1 MNIFSQS
8 ELLALVEQAIV
19 SNRWKREPEGLYAPI
34 EYVLSLGGKRVR
46 PSLVL
51 MACNLFT
58 DDLTEA
64 LKAGL
69 AIEVFHNF
77 TLLHDDIM
85 DNADTRRG
93 YATVHKRWNNN
104 TAILSGDAMLIEA
117 YKLLATVKS
126 ERFSEILKVFT
137 TTADEVCKGQ
147 QYDMEF
153 EKRNDVGLDE
163 YMEMIRLK
171 TAVLL
176 ACSLKIG
183 ALIGGA
189 SEADANTLYNCGINM
204 GLSFQLRDDYLDAFG
219 DPKVFGKNIGGDI
232 LCGKKCYLLLSALEL
247 AKGETKDQLNSL
259 LSLSSETQKDEK
271 INGVIDIYRKLDVD
285 KRCEAQVSAYLL
297 KAMTNL
303 DRLSVPAERLEPLK
317 TLIKAMANRKK

>member
-1 MNIFSQS
+1 MIYSQS
-8 ELLALVEQAIV
+8 EILARVEQAIV

-58 DDLTEA
+58 DDLSEA
-64 LKAGL
+64 LKTGL

-126 ERFSEILKVFT
+126 DRFSEILNVFT

-153 EKRNDVGLDE
+153 EKRNDVALDE

-183 ALIGGA
+183 ALLGGA
-189 SEADANTLYNCGINM
+189 SEADATALYNCGINM

-219 DPKVFGKNIGGDI
+219 DPKVFGKKIGGDI
-232 LCGKKCYLLLSALEL
+232 LCGKKCYLLLSAMEL
-247 AKGETKDQLNSL
+247 AKGETRDQLNSL
-259 LSLSSETQKDEK
+259 LSLNSETQKEEK
-271 INGVIDIYRKLDVD
+271 INGVIDIYRKLDID
-285 KRCEAQVSAYLL
+285 KRCEAQVTTHLAKAITCLESL
-297 KAMTNL
+297 K
-303 DRLSVPAERLEPLK
+303 VPAERLETLK
-317 TLIKAMANRKK
+317 ELIKAMANRKK

>member
-1 MNIFSQS
+1 MIYSQS

-147 QYDMEF
+147 QYDMELRNKMSLF
-153 EKRNDVGLDE
+153 AENTHTRKGLSIVMVTSYGLKRNE
-163 YMEMIRLK
+163 W
-171 TAVLL
+171 
-176 ACSLKIG
+176 
-183 ALIGGA
+183 
-189 SEADANTLYNCGINM
+189 ANGIQRQVTM
-204 GLSFQLRDDYLDAFG
+204 DDLF
-219 DPKVFGKNIGGDI
+219 V
-232 LCGKKCYLLLSALEL
+232 E
-247 AKGETKDQLNSL
+247 
-259 LSLSSETQKDEK
+259 
-271 INGVIDIYRKLDVD
+271 
-285 KRCEAQVSAYLL
+285 
-297 KAMTNL
+297 
-303 DRLSVPAERLEPLK
+303 
-317 TLIKAMANRKK
+317 